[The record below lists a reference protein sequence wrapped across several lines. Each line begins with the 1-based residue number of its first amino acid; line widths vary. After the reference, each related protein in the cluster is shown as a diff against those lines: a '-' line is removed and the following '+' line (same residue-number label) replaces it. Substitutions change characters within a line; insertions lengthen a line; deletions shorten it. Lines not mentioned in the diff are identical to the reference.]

1 MYFRFLT
8 SLILEIYIL
17 LFLIK
22 KKPPTL
28 YITFIVK
35 ENLVTLI
42 EYTCRTRFFKY
53 NATYNLSIQFTMN
66 ILVLKSLT
74 LKMKVVLSA
83 DIRINFV
90 LCFGYNVEFIRA
102 KSR

>member
-8 SLILEIYIL
+8 SLILEIYNYI
-17 LFLIK
+17 IIIDK
-22 KKPPTL
+22 KKNPPTFF
-28 YITFIVK
+28 ITFIVK

-42 EYTCRTRFFKY
+42 EYTCRTRFSKY
-53 NATYNLSIQFTMN
+53 NATHNLSIQFTMN
-66 ILVLKSLT
+66 ILVLKSLP

-83 DIRINFV
+83 DIRINSV

-102 KSR
+102 